1 MLKNARPSEY
11 FIGAILRAYD
21 REQQRGQRAV
31 TCSAL
36 WDHIVIECLRT
47 RGGFDAMFAWDQS
60 KARSINRIGTIT
72 EAIQRGFVP
81 GLALDRDARGRETV
95 SAAAEPRCRI

>member
-21 REQQRGQRAV
+21 KEKQNGRPI

-36 WDHIVIECLRT
+36 LDHIVIECLRSVD
-47 RGGFDAMFAWDQS
+47 GFRTMFAWDES
-60 KARSINRIGTIT
+60 KAQKINRIGTIAET
-72 EAIQRGFVP
+72 IRRGFVP
-81 GLALDRDARGRETV
+81 GLALSYDSREIVTPTA
-95 SAAAEPRCRI
+95 S